1 MKPSFVLPVLLFSAS
16 LTPSL
21 IWAQHRAGY
30 TPHSAESQA
39 DAAKPGGGAAQTKF
53 EIARAQANQR
63 DVSPL
68 QNLQGADLAKLR
80 SDADELAMLAQS
92 IPVDVDQ
99 TTRGIL
105 PKDLDQR
112 LKKIQKLAKQL
123 RSRIAH

>member
-1 MKPSFVLPVLLFSAS
+1 MKPSVVLPVLLFSAS
-16 LTPSL
+16 LAPSVA
-21 IWAQHRAGY
+21 WAQHRAGY
-30 TPHSAESQA
+30 TPHSAQSQV
-39 DAAKPGGGAAQTKF
+39 DAAKPSGGAQTEF
-53 EIARAQANQR
+53 EIARAQVNQR
-63 DVSPL
+63 AVSPVQRL
-68 QNLQGADLAKLR
+68 QEADLAKLR

-123 RSRIAH
+123 RSRISH

>member
-1 MKPSFVLPVLLFSAS
+1 MKPSVVLLVLPVLLFSSSIA
-16 LTPSL
+16 
-21 IWAQHRAGY
+21 WAQRAGY
-30 TPHSAESQA
+30 TPHSVQSHA
-39 DAAKPGGGAAQTKF
+39 DPAKPNGGAQTQF
-53 EIARAQANQR
+53 EIARAQVNQR
-63 DVSPL
+63 DVSAV
-68 QNLQGADLAKLR
+68 QHVQEADLAKLR

-123 RSRIAH
+123 RSRISR

>member
-1 MKPSFVLPVLLFSAS
+1 MKPSVVLPVLLFSAS

-21 IWAQHRAGY
+21 IWAQQRAGY
-30 TPHSAESQA
+30 TPHSAQSQGE
-39 DAAKPGGGAAQTKF
+39 AAKPSGGAQTEF
-53 EIARAQANQR
+53 EIARAQVNQR
-63 DVSPL
+63 DVSSGQHL
-68 QNLQGADLAKLR
+68 QEADLAKLR

-123 RSRIAH
+123 RSRISH